1 MMKRICFCL
10 AALFCLNVVLW
21 FPATALTDHTNVVIG
36 TPSSPYTHYRI
47 PGIVV
52 TQNDTVLAYWEARR
66 TNDTDEGDTD
76 IMILRSAN
84 SGENFESVL
93 TIESSA
99 ETCLTNPMM
108 IVGNDGTIHL
118 LYAENTGKNGVWY
131 RYSTKEQDGTVWSD
145 PIDISACLK
154 RDTLGWS
161 MVNFGP
167 GHGIC
172 LQNGKNAG
180 RLLLPMWCYFN
191 GKYHVYTVYSDDSG
205 TTWQMGEY
213 IEGLYD
219 ETMIAELSDGGVL
232 LNARQYGHSYDT
244 QGENYKPATQADAY
258 RHLSFSSTGIDS
270 WSDVRK
276 DTQLPDPACQGSML
290 STTINK
296 KHAILFT
303 NCNNQSGRSNLTV
316 RCSFDDGKTWVNK
329 TILVDKVGGY
339 SDIAVDR
346 EGTAYV
352 LHEAMTN
359 GCHIIKLYR
368 FDLIDEFAFY
378 TNSVSVFEGSGT
390 EIAPYLLEHMG
401 DLNTLQNSESNYAGK
416 HFKLCFDPDFKFDE
430 SNWNGIGSKT
440 LFVGSF
446 VGNGHTVK
454 NLLGSFFA
462 DADDSKIADIS
473 YQNRLFSNKNY
484 YQVGDTEDF
493 RVRFAADLNCDVS
506 LLREVGFEYEI
517 TYGTQTKKF
526 VASCSQIYEKL
537 TVDGIPQAPFEG
549 KYFLAHGIKNI
560 PESMPVSFTV
570 RPYAKTTNNE
580 TYYGSK
586 TSISFVDRNG
596 LIGLMVSNGDCSYLP
611 WDSVFQ

>member
-1 MMKRICFCL
+1 MVKKLCFCL
-10 AALFCLNVVLW
+10 AILLCLNVVAL

-36 TPSSPYTHYRI
+36 TPSDPYTHYRI

-76 IMILRSAN
+76 IMILRSVN
-84 SGENFESVL
+84 SGESFETVL
-93 TIESSA
+93 TIESPE

-131 RYSTKEQDGTVWSD
+131 RYSTKAQDGTVWSE
-145 PIDISACLK
+145 PVDISACLQ
-154 RDTLGWS
+154 RNTLGWD

-172 LQNGKNAG
+172 LQNGENAG
-180 RLLLPMWCYFN
+180 RLLLPMWCRCN
-191 GKYHVYTVYSDDSG
+191 GTYYVYTVYSDDNG
-205 TTWQMGEY
+205 ATWQMGERV
-213 IEGLYD
+213 EGMLN

-232 LNARQYGHSYDT
+232 LNARQFGYSYNT
-244 QGENYKPATQADAY
+244 QNQTYKPTEENAY

-290 STTINK
+290 STTINGK
-296 KHAILFT
+296 RAILFV
-303 NCNNQSGRSNLTV
+303 NCANKADRYDLTV
-316 RCSFDDGKTWVNK
+316 RCSFDDAKTWVNK
-329 TILVDKVGGY
+329 TVLVDSVGGY
-339 SDIAVDR
+339 SDIAVDSK
-346 EGTAYV
+346 GKAYV

-359 GCHIIKLYR
+359 GRHIVKLYR
-368 FDLIDEFAFY
+368 FDLNNTFTY
-378 TNSVSVFEGSGT
+378 SVSDFEGNGT
-390 EIAPYLLEHMG
+390 STDPYLLEHMG

-416 HFKLCFDPDFKFDE
+416 YFKLCFDPDFKFDE

-440 LFVGSF
+440 PFEGYF
-446 VGNGHTVK
+446 DGNGHTVR
-454 NLLGSFFA
+454 NLIGSFFA
-462 DADDSKIADIS
+462 NADDSKISDIS

-484 YQVGDTEDF
+484 YQVGNTADF
-493 RVRFAADLNCDVS
+493 RVRFAAELNCDVS

-517 TYGTQTKKF
+517 SYGTQTMKY
-526 VASCSQIYEKL
+526 VASCSQVYEKL
-537 TVDGIPQAPFEG
+537 TADGTPQAPSEG

-560 PESMPVSFTV
+560 PETTPVSFIV
-570 RPYAKTTNNE
+570 RPYAVAINGE

-586 TSISFVDRNG
+586 TNVSFVDRHGVIG
-596 LIGLMVSNGDCSYLP
+596 LIVSNGDCAYLP
-611 WDSVFQ
+611 WNFVFS